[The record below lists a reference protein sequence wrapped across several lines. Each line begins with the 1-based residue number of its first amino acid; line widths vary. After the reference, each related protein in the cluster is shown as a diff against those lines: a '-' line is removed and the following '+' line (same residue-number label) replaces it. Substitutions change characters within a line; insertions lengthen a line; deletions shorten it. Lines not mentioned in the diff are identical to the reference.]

1 MGKGVYLI
9 GHGRVDP
16 KTPVIVPPTITMH
29 WLGHLGDVSNGLS
42 YAFLGGTLTTELG
55 TSGPGDSFPQHYLCG
70 ERNEQDDVVDTKI
83 KNFFARQTPFPGGS
97 QDPYVLY
104 SRARTNV
111 SVTSIFSFLQMLSP
125 TQEWHLYW
133 TCCRGYLG
141 QKNPYTSKFDKA
153 SGTVVRALRKDTQ
166 EDPLIATPLLDNTKE
181 NHSNVDAGFNSIRMV
196 AKSDQAAV
204 QAQMG
209 TQKGWMKSQS
219 RAIETLLKL

>member
-16 KTPVIVPPTITMH
+16 ATPVIVPPTITVH

-42 YAFLGGTLTTELG
+42 YAFLGGTLTAELG
-55 TSGPGDSFPQHYLCG
+55 TSGPGSSFPQHYLCG

-83 KNFFARQTPFPGGS
+83 KNFFGRQTPFPGGS

-104 SRARTNV
+104 ARAKTNV
-111 SVTSIFSFLQMLSP
+111 SIESIFAFLEMLSP

-153 SGTVVRALRKDTQ
+153 SGTVVRALRT
-166 EDPLIATPLLDNTKE
+166 DPEATPLLNNTKE
-181 NHSNVDAGFNSIRMV
+181 NHLNVNAGFNSIRMV
-196 AKSDQAAV
+196 AKSDQGAV
-204 QAQMG
+204 EGQMSK
-209 TQKGWMKSQS
+209 QKGWMKSQS
-219 RAIETLLKL
+219 LAIETLLKL

>member
-1 MGKGVYLI
+1 MSKGVYLI

-16 KTPVIVPPTITMH
+16 ATPVKVPPTITVH

-42 YAFLGGTLTTELG
+42 YAFLGGTLTAELG
-55 TSGPGDSFPQHYLCG
+55 TNGPGSSFPQHYLCG

-83 KNFFARQTPFPGGS
+83 KNFFGRQTPFPGGS

-104 SRARTNV
+104 ARAKTNV
-111 SVTSIFSFLQMLSP
+111 SITSIFNFLEMLSP

-153 SGTVVRALRKDTQ
+153 SGTVVRALRT
-166 EDPLIATPLLDNTKE
+166 DPGETPLLDNTKE
-181 NHSNVDAGFNSIRMV
+181 NHSNVDAGFNSIRMI

-204 QAQMG
+204 QANMA
-209 TQKGWMKSQS
+209 TQKGIMKSQS
-219 RAIETLLKL
+219 RAIETLLRL